1 MAPEHDKLA
10 RRMTESSA
18 LSTGRAGLAEL
29 TQLEKLIARVQIRWP
44 HPEMGDLEYLDWRE
58 SLKSSPLEKIQAA
71 LDRLMTEPPKQR
83 QGDGSVTEYRGRPS
97 LVDVLRTMDILAEE
111 RALETRKQRERTE
124 REEMRKLEA
133 RRQEHPEEF
142 FGLADVL
149 RAANVTDASMAAK
162 PMPNVRTVFPDID
175 ENKNREKLERQK
187 EFLTKS
193 K

>member
-1 MAPEHDKLA
+1 
-10 RRMTESSA
+10 
-18 LSTGRAGLAEL
+18 
-29 TQLEKLIARVQIRWP
+29 
-44 HPEMGDLEYLDWRE
+44 
-58 SLKSSPLEKIQAA
+58 
-71 LDRLMTEPPKQR
+71 MTEPPKQR

-111 RALETRKQRERTE
+111 RALETRKQRERAE
-124 REEMRKLEA
+124 REEMRQLEA

-142 FGLADVL
+142 FSLADVL
-149 RAANVTDASMAAK
+149 RAANVTDAAMAAK
-162 PMPNVRTVFPDID
+162 PMPNVRTIFPDID